1 MKCNMFMQFQSYLRL
16 NLCVELSQPCMYTV
30 LSSYIALTN
39 NYIIVSLLTFNGQ
52 LPLFKYKAK
61 LFPLNFTKELSPIN
75 NYTVQCTYLFEL
87 AYISVHVENVLKW

>member
-52 LPLFKYKAK
+52 LPLFKYKVK

-75 NYTVQCTYLFEL
+75 NNTVQ
-87 AYISVHVENVLKW
+87 

>member
-1 MKCNMFMQFQSYLRL
+1 MQYVHAVSVLFKVKFMCRIITTA
-16 NLCVELSQPCMYTV
+16 CMYTV

-75 NYTVQCTYLFEL
+75 NYTVQ
-87 AYISVHVENVLKW
+87 